1 MNANVVGLGVIGR
14 DRYDIY
20 PLKGA
25 MFSLHKRVFPL
36 EYDPMMV
43 STHYCLIKKG
53 FVVDNVPVD
62 DNEVLPLDKRMAVH
76 LTVNYRKDNINI
88 EAKYALDQ
96 RYYYITLTINGKQHN
111 TFLST
116 ATFVNDGMVFNAE
129 NLINV
134 LNDFIKTSLNDVETC
149 QDDNTGKS
157 GNA

>member
-1 MNANVVGLGVIGR
+1 MSDQNFL
-14 DRYDIY
+14 
-20 PLKGA
+20 GA

-36 EYDPMMV
+36 EYDSMMV

-116 ATFVNDGMVFNAE
+116 ATFNGINAE

-149 QDDNTGKS
+149 QGDNTGKG